1 VKKYADDEPVA
12 IIGIGCRLP
21 GGIINH
27 HSLWQ
32 ALEHEIDA
40 IGPIPAD
47 RWDVER
53 YYSPKPQQPGR
64 MSSRSGGF
72 LDEIDTFDAAFFG
85 ISGRIA
91 EQMDPQQRLL
101 LEVSWES
108 LEDAGIVP
116 ADLAGGRTG
125 VFVGACSQ
133 DYGSLQSAPSE
144 LEGLGPHSATG
155 TFMSIVSNRLS
166 YTFDLHGPSMTI
178 DTACSS
184 SLVAVHTAVQSL
196 RRQES
201 ELALAGGVNVMLTPQ
216 FGIALS
222 QAAMLSPDGR
232 SRAFDSSANGYVRGE
247 GAGIVVLKPLAA
259 ALLDGDRVYAVIRG
273 TAINQDGRTQGITV
287 PNGEAQESNFRAAL
301 AAAGIAPTEVGYV
314 EAHGTGTPVGDPIEA
329 NALGRVL
336 ANGRRPGQTALLG
349 SIKTNIG
356 HLEAGAGIAGLIKAA
371 LCVYHRRIPP
381 SLHFHNANPDID
393 FAGLPI
399 AVATT
404 SQPWPDQYARAVASV
419 NSFGFGGT
427 NANVVITEPAPHPT
441 TQPAANPIQ
450 VASDARDD
458 KILETLTAD
467 YTEFM
472 AVATT
477 SHIGSADDT
486 VTEAADDSATRE
498 SKPEPEP
505 SPTTVP
511 TPPTVLT
518 FSART
523 EHALDIL
530 TANYV
535 ELLHTRP
542 PDVESL
548 GAALALRRSHDEHR
562 LVVVTSDAAEAVTKI
577 RAGDLVKGH
586 VSRTGSRK
594 VAFLFNGQ
602 GPQWH
607 AMGRTLLETS
617 PVYRAKILE
626 CDRVAMQY
634 LDWSIYEALTADEAT
649 SRVGETQCLQPTM
662 FALQVALVELWDSW
676 GVQPDAV
683 LGHSMGEIAAAHVSG
698 ALSLSEALRVICN
711 RARIQEK
718 ADASGGMMFVAL
730 PAPEAREFCT
740 RVPDQL
746 WVSAVN
752 SPRSCT
758 LSGRRPALQEL
769 ATEFDD
775 RGIFNR
781 LLRVNCACHSP
792 DMDPLRDELL
802 DALAGMQGSDT
813 TIPMYSTA
821 TGARIDGRE
830 MGTDYWWYNFRN
842 PVLFEQAVRSLLA
855 DGYDTFVELSPH
867 PVLANSLNEIT
878 TTAVVVSS
886 LVRKKDDWA
895 SFLDGFARLY
905 TSGCPIAW
913 QKRYPAGAPVL
924 DLPTTVW
931 TRQQFWNESTI
942 SRRYRTIGQQ
952 HPMLKRVDGARPT
965 WEINWDDH
973 RLSWVR
979 DHNVLGSVIVPGAC
993 YVEAAL
999 YAARELTGGPCAL
1012 EFVEFERA
1020 CVLSDE
1026 PQLSRLELD
1035 PEQGTFEFH
1044 QRTIRGDSWL
1054 RNARGRFHPA
1064 TMRYSE
1070 SYDLDAIRSRCTNTH
1085 KAVDIYGRLADNGYL
1100 YGPAF
1105 CGIDRLH
1112 VGAGEAL
1119 ARIRLPR
1126 ILRNRVSG
1134 YLFQPAVLDACFQ
1147 SAILHPSSD
1156 RPNELLPTSYLP
1168 TGIERARL
1176 YRDTGLPVW
1185 TYTRLRKHDDSL
1197 VVDIYLLDE
1206 NGQLIAEFT
1215 PLIGKAVRQYAIDA
1229 DRIDNHF
1236 YHLTWQPSGQV
1247 TQPECSAFTLGPADF
1262 TEELDQ
1268 TGRMFA
1274 ERLDRHVYANAYQH
1288 DVRRLC
1294 TAYVAASLDQLEPG
1308 AEFTVAESSGLAG
1321 LSGLLPK
1328 YHRAFRGML
1337 RLLIEDGSLSEHAG
1351 RFRVERAINPSLIAQ
1366 EAPANL
1372 ENAEKLWSEVFS
1384 RYPDCAWELLLLRR
1398 TGGRLRDVLTGGVD
1412 PLELLFPSGSLADI
1426 EPIYHNSPIARL
1438 YNLLAR
1444 RIVRRLADSADPRRT
1459 LRILEVGAG
1468 TGGLTASLLPV
1479 LPPQRCEYVFTDVS
1493 AAFLATARDRFRD
1506 YDFVDYRVLDLEH
1519 ELPAE
1524 EFGCGSFDLVV
1535 AADVVHA
1542 TADVKRS
1549 LLRLYDV
1556 LAPGG
1561 ALLLLEAAPN
1571 TAWLDLT
1578 FGLTAGWWAG
1588 RDLRLRPDGPLLSA
1602 QAWQS
1607 LLGSVGFDDV
1617 AAFGDPDHSGAGSQ
1631 TVLLAQTPYSAVRAE
1646 ESESLASGAS
1656 ASDEQDKHEPEPLGN
1671 WWILTGTDPLGKD
1684 LAARI
1689 DQRGGRAVL
1698 AESLV
1703 DQDFAAVKPD
1713 GIIDLRNA
1721 TGLPL
1726 DQAMTESSLQLLDLL
1741 KTVCRTDSEQWPRV
1755 YVLTRGAH
1763 AFRNDDVN
1771 VSGSPAWG
1779 LGPVARLELPQLN
1792 YTVIDLDPTPA
1803 PEELDAVWAELRSPD
1818 NEREIALRAGT
1829 RFVRRLVPV
1838 PQEPETLPAAD
1849 LPSDTGFALSA
1860 TAAGSLDEL
1869 RYHTEKRRAPNAGH
1883 VEIEVMATGLNFLD
1897 VMTALGQ
1904 VPPLESADGYRFGAE
1919 CAGIVTR
1926 VGAGVADIDVGD
1938 AMVAVTA
1945 TQGAAASYLTLP
1957 VTGVVAKPA
1966 NLSFEAACSLPIVFL
1981 TAWYALHKLARLSP
1995 GERVLIHAA
2004 AGGTGMAAVQ
2014 IARHLGAEVFATAG
2028 SPAKR
2033 ELLRSLGVNHV
2044 FDSRS
2049 LDFADEIRLA
2059 TDGAGVDVVLNSIAG
2074 ESASRS
2080 IACLAPYGRFVELGK
2095 RDLLQDSRLGLRP
2108 FLRNLAYYSFD
2119 LRQLLVDRPADVH
2132 AELTTL
2138 MGRFAAGELHP
2149 LPYRVFHPSQTKA
2162 AFRHMAAAR
2171 HIGKLVLAMTEREL
2185 PVVRGPEP
2193 LSVQGTWLITGGL
2206 GGVGLA
2212 MAEHLVDTG
2221 VQHLVLVGR
2230 SGVSDEQTAAKVA
2243 DLRLRGAH
2251 VDVDAADISSRAAVA
2266 ALLDRIE
2273 RKLPPLRGVLHCA
2286 MVLDDA
2292 LIADLD
2298 QTRVTKVLAPKAFG
2312 AWHLHELTAHLQL
2325 EAFVLFSSATSMVG
2339 NRGQANYAIA
2349 NAFLDHLAQ
2358 ARAARGQRVLTVN
2371 WGAVSDVGY
2380 VARHDD
2386 VGRVVAMTGMC
2397 SFSSAQAF
2405 DAMTTLLRAQ
2415 LPQVGV
2421 LPMDWPQFF
2430 RHHSLEPNTQ
2440 PRYEHISA
2448 PGVESVEAV
2457 DSGSPLRQQ
2466 LRTQPPEAR
2475 GELVTAALK
2484 ARLAIVLGIPLDA
2497 LDVDMPLM
2505 DYLDSLLAVEI
2516 GSWLE
2521 RELGTKVTIME
2532 LMKGPST
2539 VQLSAQ
2545 VLARLDA

>member
-1 VKKYADDEPVA
+1 VREFADDEPIA

-21 GGIINH
+21 GGITDH

-32 ALEHEIDA
+32 ALENGIDA

-53 YYSPKPQQPGR
+53 YYSQKPQQPGR
-64 MSSRSGGF
+64 MNTRNGGF
-72 LDEIDTFDAAFFG
+72 LDEVDTFDAAFFG

-101 LEVSWES
+101 LEVCWES

-133 DYGSLQSAPSE
+133 DYGGLQSAPGE

-166 YTFDLHGPSMTI
+166 YTLDLRGPSMTI

-196 RRQES
+196 RRGES
-201 ELALAGGVNVMLTPQ
+201 ELAVAGGVNLMLTPQ

-247 GAGIVVLKPLAA
+247 GAGIVVLKSLARA
-259 ALLDGDRVYAVIRG
+259 RLDGDRVYAVIRG
-273 TAINQDGRTQGITV
+273 TAVNQDGRTQGITV
-287 PNGEAQESNFRAAL
+287 PSGEAQEANFRAAL
-301 AAAGIAPTEVGYV
+301 AAAGIAPADVGYV

-336 ANGRRPGQTALLG
+336 ATGREEGQAALLG
-349 SIKTNIG
+349 SIKTNVG

-371 LCVYHRRIPP
+371 LCVHHRRIPP
-381 SLHFHNANPDID
+381 SLHFRDANPDID
-393 FAGLPI
+393 FGSLPI
-399 AVATT
+399 AVVTT
-404 SQPWPDQYARAVASV
+404 SQPWPDHYAHAVASV

-427 NANVVITEPAPHPT
+427 NANVVITEPEPQPT
-441 TQPAANPIQ
+441 IRPTPNPIHLD
-450 VASDARDD
+450 SDVPDEKA
-458 KILETLTAD
+458 LETLTAN
-467 YTEFM
+467 YAEFM
-472 AVATT
+472 AVVAT
-477 SHIGSADDT
+477 SQMGSADGA
-486 VTEAADDSATRE
+486 VLEAPDDSATA
-498 SKPEPEP
+498 EPTP
-505 SPTTVP
+505 QPTTPP
-511 TPPTVLT
+511 THPTVLT

-523 EHALDIL
+523 EEALDIL
-530 TANYV
+530 AANYA
-535 ELLHTRP
+535 ELLQTRA
-542 PDVESL
+542 PDLESM
-548 GAALALRRSHDEHR
+548 GAALALRRSHHEHR
-562 LVVVTSDAAEAVTKI
+562 LVVMASDAAGAVTKI
-577 RAGDLVKGH
+577 RAGEVVRGLA
-586 VSRTGSRK
+586 SRTGTRK
-594 VAFLFNGQ
+594 IAFLFNGQ
-602 GPQWH
+602 GPQWY

-626 CDRVAMQY
+626 CDRVAKQY
-634 LDWSIYEALTADEAT
+634 LDWSIYQVLTADEAT

-662 FALQVALVELWDSW
+662 FALQVALVELWKSW

-683 LGHSMGEIAAAHVSG
+683 LGHSMGEIAAAYVSG

-730 PAPEAREFCT
+730 PADEARELCT
-740 RVPDQL
+740 RAPDQL

-752 SPRSCT
+752 SSRSCT
-758 LSGRRPALQEL
+758 LSGRRPALQAL
-769 ATEFDD
+769 ATELDD

-802 DALAGMQGSDT
+802 DALAGMQGTDT

-821 TGARIDGRE
+821 TGARIDGRKLA
-830 MGTDYWWYNFRN
+830 TDYWWYNFRN
-842 PVLFEQAVRSLLA
+842 PVLFEPAVRSLLA

-878 TTAVVVSS
+878 TESVVVSS
-886 LVRKKDDWA
+886 LARNKDDWTT
-895 SFLDGFARLY
+895 FLDGFARLY

-913 QKRYPAGAPVL
+913 RQRYPAGAPVL
-924 DLPTTVW
+924 DLPATVW

-942 SRRYRTIGQQ
+942 SHRYRTLGQQ

-979 DHNVLGSVIVPGAC
+979 DHDVFGSVIVPGAC
-993 YVEAAL
+993 YVETALCAAK
-999 YAARELTGGPCAL
+999 ELTGGPCAL

-1044 QRTIRGDSWL
+1044 QRAIRGDSWL

-1064 TMRYSE
+1064 TMRRNE
-1070 SYDLDAIRSRCTNTH
+1070 SYDLDAIRSRCTNIH
-1085 KAVDIYGRLADNGYL
+1085 KAVDIYGRLADNGYQ
-1100 YGPAF
+1100 YGPSF
-1105 CGIDRLH
+1105 CGIDQLH
-1112 VGAGEAL
+1112 VGVGEAL

-1126 ILRNRVSG
+1126 ILRNRLSG
-1134 YLFQPAVLDACFQ
+1134 YLFHPAVLDACFQ

-1156 RPNELLPTSYLP
+1156 RPDELLPTSYLP

-1185 TYTRLRKHDDSL
+1185 TYTKLRKHDDGL

-1206 NGQLIAEFT
+1206 HGQLIAEFT
-1215 PLIGKAVRQYAIDA
+1215 PLIGKAVRQYAIAA
-1229 DRIDNHF
+1229 DSIENHF
-1236 YHLTWQPSGQV
+1236 YHLAWQPSGQMAR
-1247 TQPECSAFTLGPADF
+1247 PECSAFTLEPADF
-1262 TEELDQ
+1262 AEELDQ
-1268 TGRMFA
+1268 AGRLLA
-1274 ERLDRHVYANAYQH
+1274 ERLNRHVYASTYQR
-1288 DVRRLC
+1288 DVRMLC
-1294 TAYVAASLDQLEPG
+1294 TAYVAACLDQLQPG
-1308 AEFTVAESSGLAG
+1308 ADFALDE

-1337 RLLIEDGSLSEHAG
+1337 RLLIEDGSLSEDKG
-1351 RFRVERAINPSLIAQ
+1351 RFRFERTIGLGLARREAAENP
-1366 EAPANL
+1366 
-1372 ENAEKLWSEVFS
+1372 ENTEKLWTEAFF
-1384 RYPDCAWELLLLRR
+1384 RYPDCAWELLLLHR
-1398 TGGRLRDVLTGGVD
+1398 TGSRLHDVLTGAAD
-1412 PLELLFPSGSLADI
+1412 PLELLFPSGSPADI

-1444 RIVRRLADSADPRRT
+1444 RIVRRLADSGDQRRT

-1468 TGGLTASLLPV
+1468 TGGLTASLLAV
-1479 LPPQRCEYVFTDVS
+1479 LPQQRCEYVFTDVS
-1493 AAFLATARDRFRD
+1493 AAFLATARERFRD

-1524 EFGCGSFDLVV
+1524 EFGWGSFDLIV

-1549 LLRLYDV
+1549 LLRLHDV

-1561 ALLLLEAAPN
+1561 ALLLLEAAPD
-1571 TAWLDLT
+1571 TPWLDLT
-1578 FGLTAGWWAG
+1578 FGLTAGWWAA

-1602 QAWQS
+1602 QAWQD
-1607 LLGSVGFDDV
+1607 LLVSVGFDHV
-1617 AAFGDPDHSGAGSQ
+1617 AAFGDPDHSGSGSQ
-1631 TVLLAQTPYSAVRAE
+1631 TLLLARTPHTAVEAE
-1646 ESESLASGAS
+1646 ESGWLASGAS
-1656 ASDEQDKHEPEPLGN
+1656 ESDEQGRHDLEPPGTWL
-1671 WWILTGTDPLGKD
+1671 ILTGTDPLGKD

-1689 DQRGGRAVL
+1689 DQHGGRAVL
-1698 AESLV
+1698 VNSLV
-1703 DQDFAAVKPD
+1703 NSLSDQDLAAVKPD

-1726 DQAMTESSLQLLDLL
+1726 DQAMTESSERLLDLL
-1741 KTVCRTDSEQWPRV
+1741 KIVCRTDSRPWPRV

-1763 AFRNDDVN
+1763 AFRNDEVN
-1771 VSGSPAWG
+1771 LSGSPAWG
-1779 LGPVARLELPQLN
+1779 LGPVAQLELPHLN
-1792 YTVIDLDPTPA
+1792 YTVIDLDPTPS

-1818 NEREIALRAGT
+1818 NEGEIALRAGT
-1829 RFVRRLVPV
+1829 RFVRRLVRV
-1838 PQEPETLPAAD
+1838 PQEPATRPASD
-1849 LPSDTGFALSA
+1849 LPSDVGFALGA

-1869 RYHTEKRRAPNAGH
+1869 RYHTEKRRDPDAGQ

-1904 VPPLESADGYRFGAE
+1904 VPPLESAEGYRFGAE
-1919 CAGIVTR
+1919 CAGIVSR
-1926 VGAGVADIDVGD
+1926 VGAGVTDINVGD
-1938 AMVAVTA
+1938 AVVAVNA
-1945 TQGAAASYLTLP
+1945 TQGAAASYLTLTT
-1957 VTGVVAKPA
+1957 TGVVAKPA

-1981 TAWYALHKLARLSP
+1981 TAWYALNKLARLSA

-2014 IARHLGAEVFATAG
+2014 VAHHLGAEVFATAG

-2033 ELLRSLGVNHV
+2033 ELLRTLGVKHV

-2049 LDFADEIRLA
+2049 LDFADEIRIA
-2059 TDGAGVDVVLNSIAG
+2059 TDGAGIDVVLNSIAG
-2074 ESASRS
+2074 ESVSRS

-2095 RDLLQDSRLGLRP
+2095 RDLLQDSKLGLRP

-2119 LRQLLVDRPADVH
+2119 LRQLLMDRPDDVH
-2132 AELTTL
+2132 TELTTL

-2171 HIGKLVLAMTEREL
+2171 HIGKLVLAMAEHEF
-2185 PVVRGPEP
+2185 PVLRAPEAP
-2193 LSVQGTWLITGGL
+2193 SARGTWLITGGL

-2212 MAEHLVDTG
+2212 MAERLVDSG

-2243 DLRLRGAH
+2243 DLQLRATH
-2251 VDVDAADISSRAAVA
+2251 VEIEAADISSRATVA

-2273 RKLPPLRGVLHCA
+2273 RELPPLRGVLHCA

-2292 LIADLD
+2292 LLTDLD
-2298 QTRVTKVLAPKAFG
+2298 RTRVTKVLAPKAFG
-2312 AWHLHELTAHLQL
+2312 AWHLHELTAHLPL

-2397 SFSSAQAF
+2397 AFSSAQAF
-2405 DAMTTLLRAQ
+2405 DAMTTLWGAPPQ
-2415 LPQVGV
+2415 QVGV

-2430 RHHSLEPNTQ
+2430 HHHGLEPHTQ
-2440 PRYEHISA
+2440 PRYEHIAA
-2448 PGVESVEAV
+2448 PSLEPVDAV

-2466 LRTQPPEAR
+2466 LRTQSPDAR
-2475 GELVTAALK
+2475 SELVTAALK
-2484 ARLAIVLGIPLDA
+2484 ARLATVLGIPLDT

-2545 VLARLDA
+2545 VLAQMDQ